1 MFVFYH
7 KQFVKIMKNGVLFQY
22 FEWNLP
28 NDGQLWRQLKED
40 ARHLAD
46 IGISAVWIP
55 PAYKAD
61 EQQDEGYATYDLYDF
76 GEFDQKGTVRTK
88 YGTRTELEE
97 AIKALHDND
106 VQVILDA
113 VLNHKAGGDH
123 AEKFQAVEVN
133 PDDRNEETG
142 EPHEIE
148 SYTGY
153 DFPGRGDRH
162 SPFKWHWYHF
172 SGVGSDSSTGTDGI
186 FRIIGEGKG
195 WSQGVDKENGN
206 YDYLLANDIDVDNP
220 EVADELKR
228 WGRWVVKEF
237 GFDGFRMDAVKH
249 IDHNFIRDFLTEVRK
264 DNGDDFYVVSEY
276 WSDDLET
283 MADFLAA
290 TDNSTDLFDV
300 PLHFNFFK
308 ASEEGAEYDLS
319 RLLDGTLVQQDSRLA
334 VTFVDNHD
342 SQEGS
347 SLQSAVQD
355 WFKPLAY
362 ALILLMREGY
372 PVIFY
377 GDYYSISHDCCE
389 KEKSDKETE
398 TVDGKVRAGSFH
410 RRIID
415 MLLDARKR
423 YAYGDQTLLFDHPS
437 TVGLIRHGE
446 DGHPGSGLVLLISND
461 QDGDKT
467 VDLGNGHAGERWHE
481 ITGSIQEEV
490 VVDEDGKAVFTVRG
504 RNLAVWVKAER

>member
-1 MFVFYH
+1 
-7 KQFVKIMKNGVLFQY
+7 MKNGVLFQY

-377 GDYYSISHDCCE
+377 GDYYLE
-389 KEKSDKETE
+389 
-398 TVDGKVRAGSFH
+398 F
-410 RRIID
+410 
-415 MLLDARKR
+415 
-423 YAYGDQTLLFDHPS
+423 Y
-437 TVGLIRHGE
+437 
-446 DGHPGSGLVLLISND
+446 
-461 QDGDKT
+461 
-467 VDLGNGHAGERWHE
+467 
-481 ITGSIQEEV
+481 
-490 VVDEDGKAVFTVRG
+490 
-504 RNLAVWVKAER
+504 